1 MTRGQPPLGYYY
13 VIFISHPADLLMCA
27 HEDDAIM
34 HYVTKCII
42 ASSECATLK
51 DEMSAG
57 RVLNVL
63 LLVT

>member
-1 MTRGQPPLGYYY
+1 MF
-13 VIFISHPADLLMCA
+13 VCA
-27 HEDDAIM
+27 HSDDAIM
-34 HYVTKCII
+34 HYVTECII

-57 RVLNVL
+57 WVLNVL

>member
-1 MTRGQPPLGYYY
+1 
-13 VIFISHPADLLMCA
+13 
-27 HEDDAIM
+27 M
-34 HYVTKCII
+34 HYVTECII
-42 ASSECATLK
+42 ASSECVTLK